1 MSLKIIESDQVI
13 DDVISTADRIAQQAG
28 LNASDRFLQ
37 AVKGAYRQI
46 ADMPGLGS
54 VQDYGQPELK
64 GMRRWHITKF
74 PKYLVFYIVTPAEL
88 IILRV
93 LHGSQ
98 DIETIFAPSEE

>member
-1 MSLKIIESDQVI
+1 MSLKIIESDQAI
-13 DDVISTADRIAQQAG
+13 EDVINAADRIAQQAG
-28 LNASDRFLQ
+28 LNASDRFLE

-64 GMRRWHITKF
+64 GMRRWHVTKF
-74 PKYLVFYIVTPAEL
+74 PKYLVFYIATPVEL
-88 IILRV
+88 IILRM

-98 DIETIFAPSEE
+98 DIETIFASLEE